1 MMKDIIQ
8 VACRELEGVPSEI
21 QVIPSGEHHTDKGP
35 FLLDGEAAAEVMREA
50 ASVANDFVIDY
61 EHQSLGDVEAPA
73 AGWIKKLVNRGSDGI
88 WAVVEWTPR
97 AALYLK
103 NREYRYLSP
112 VFLRRLD
119 DNRVVRFLHAA
130 LTNTP
135 AIDGMI
141 PIVNKAQQRSSAAAQ
156 HNDCA
161 TERQFKKKEANM
173 ERLFDLLGLKA
184 GATEEQAVAALR
196 ALTEGGPSLPAEV
209 LDLLDL
215 GEGASLSE
223 VTGTIQAMKQG
234 SGRAEDLARRVKE
247 LEEKSRTEG
256 VDRLVTR
263 AMKDGKVTPA
273 QADWAR
279 EYAERDPEGFGTFV
293 ARAPRVVDTG
303 EIAAGGGTA
312 SFFSSLDETQ
322 REVNT
327 LMGIDAVLWRK
338 HNAER

>member
-141 PIVNKAQQRSSAAAQ
+141 PIVNKARRKGCAQGTAKQQ
-156 HNDCA
+156 NYI
-161 TERQFKKKEANM
+161 KEANM